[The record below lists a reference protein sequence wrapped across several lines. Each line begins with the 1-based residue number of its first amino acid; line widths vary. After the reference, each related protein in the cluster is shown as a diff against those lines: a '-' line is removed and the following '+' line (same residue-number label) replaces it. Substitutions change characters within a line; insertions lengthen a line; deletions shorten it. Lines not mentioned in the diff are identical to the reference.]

1 LTLRAVDHRSGPA
14 RHGHSGGLRNPSPRR
29 TRSRAGRARTP
40 NPWSFRAC
48 GMAASAAKGRIH
60 SVGGE
65 RRAHQ
70 RPVLMPAPR
79 ACTNHSAQRHSWIKG
94 MSSYSVRRSPVHGR
108 GLFART
114 PYRRGEWV
122 GEYRGRVID
131 VALESEKSR
140 AWKSDPAYTLL
151 FALDEGLTVEAGV
164 KGNSSRVMTRSCT
177 PSS

>member
-1 LTLRAVDHRSGPA
+1 
-14 RHGHSGGLRNPSPRR
+14 
-29 TRSRAGRARTP
+29 
-40 NPWSFRAC
+40 
-48 GMAASAAKGRIH
+48 MAASAAEGRIH

-79 ACTNHSAQRHSWIKG
+79 ARTNHSAQRPQRHSWIKG

-114 PYRRGEWV
+114 PYRRGDLV

-131 VALESEKSR
+131 VALEGETSSG
-140 AWKSDPAYTLL
+140 WNSDPPYTLP
-151 FALDEGLTVEAGV
+151 FGLDDGLPDDAGV
-164 KGNSSRVMTRSCT
+164 KGHQN
-177 PSS
+177 